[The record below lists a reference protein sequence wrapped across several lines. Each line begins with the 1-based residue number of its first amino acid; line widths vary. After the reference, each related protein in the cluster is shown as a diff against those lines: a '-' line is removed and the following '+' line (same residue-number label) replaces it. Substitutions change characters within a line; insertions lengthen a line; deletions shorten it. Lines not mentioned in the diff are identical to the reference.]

1 MENTVVK
8 LVSEFNK
15 IVMIYEK
22 QFEDLSE
29 KENLTKL
36 EIAIIGFL
44 ANNPSFNTAKD
55 IERVRKFKKSN
66 ISTAVDN
73 LNNRGLLTKEVSKSD
88 RRITNLYLTTLADNL
103 VEEIRGIQN
112 NFFEKVFK
120 NITKEEI
127 EAHFNLLKK
136 IFNNIEKL
144 EQ

>member
-1 MENTVVK
+1 MENIAVK

-15 IVMIYEK
+15 IVMTYEK
-22 QFEDLSE
+22 QFDELSE

-44 ANNPSFNTAKD
+44 ANNPAFNTAKD
-55 IERVRKFKKSN
+55 IERIRKFKKSN

-88 RRITNLYLTTLADNL
+88 RRITNLYLTSLANNL
-103 VEEIRGIQN
+103 VETIRNIQSG
-112 NFFEKVFK
+112 FFEKIFK
-120 NITKEEI
+120 DISKEEI
-127 EAHFNLLKK
+127 KAHINVLKK
-136 IFNNIEKL
+136 IFDNVEKL